1 MRRAG
6 CCNRCDGARKAKARR
21 SVLRCSPMRF
31 PGAIEAEGSG
41 KTGRPGWADSPK
53 GMRPV
58 QPTHTQEDRDS
69 CHCGISTHCTT
80 ELHEP
85 QC

>member
-58 QPTHTQEDRDS
+58 QPTHTQ
-69 CHCGISTHCTT
+69 
-80 ELHEP
+80 
-85 QC
+85 